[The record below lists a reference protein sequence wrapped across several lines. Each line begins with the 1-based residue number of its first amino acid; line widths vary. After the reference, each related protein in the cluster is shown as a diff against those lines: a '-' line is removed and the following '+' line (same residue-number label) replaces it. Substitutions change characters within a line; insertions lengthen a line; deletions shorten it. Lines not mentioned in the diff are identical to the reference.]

1 MGEKSKVTSLVE
13 NEPRKNLGKVSDL
26 FNFSI
31 MSSYV
36 LVSRVIMDIFS
47 HVFIICTSNVVIHEC
62 EARVNTTLRV
72 QIMNTSEKISIFT
85 RAKLKYYLHLPMPY
99 W

>member
-31 MSSYV
+31 MSIYRLTNMRADDQALFQTLFYV
-36 LVSRVIMDIFS
+36 S
-47 HVFIICTSNVVIHEC
+47 
-62 EARVNTTLRV
+62 
-72 QIMNTSEKISIFT
+72 
-85 RAKLKYYLHLPMPY
+85 
-99 W
+99 

>member
-31 MSSYV
+31 MSIYRLTNMRADDQALFQTLFYV
-36 LVSRVIMDIFS
+36 SWILGRYILANS
-47 HVFIICTSNVVIHEC
+47 
-62 EARVNTTLRV
+62 L
-72 QIMNTSEKISIFT
+72 
-85 RAKLKYYLHLPMPY
+85 
-99 W
+99 